1 MTTRGKQIRHE
12 HAQTHTDYL
21 KSASPLAFV
30 IQRNCLACSFCVSQI
45 FWTDQRWLTIKQE
58 GLSHYVTPLKNGDA
72 TTWQHSHTALVCSET
87 HLHWY
92 TQTHTHITVALKQ
105 VNTLLSFLL
114 SASVKLKFWLFWC
127 FSVTSL
133 QEHHNTN
140 MYPLIVCC
148 NERHL
153 VEQLVLSL

>member
-30 IQRNCLACSFCVSQI
+30 IRRNCLACSFCVSQI

-105 VNTLLSFLL
+105 VNTFCCRFCSQ
-114 SASVKLKFWLFWC
+114 
-127 FSVTSL
+127 L
-133 QEHHNTN
+133 QSNWNSDCLGAFQSHRYRNTTT
-140 MYPLIVCC
+140 PICT
-148 NERHL
+148 HW
-153 VEQLVLSL
+153 